1 MSGPSGKSTERKAPR
16 RALLP
21 LLVLLVAGVT
31 VGVVAVIA
39 TDSAPLPGRD
49 EAKTGPAK
57 APDVAVAQAPAFG
70 HDFSLPQPPDLPP
83 PPTATDIEP
92 PAPAAKPATTGASVS
107 GDPTSL
113 PIEELRKRAEAHD
126 PRSMMEMSRRLILGV
141 GIAKDPQAGAGWML
155 RAAELG
161 SSEAAFNVGVM
172 YENGF
177 VVERNSTH
185 AAEWYRR
192 AADKGLPVAE
202 HNLALLLRQGK
213 GVPRDGEQ
221 AIKLLLAAA
230 HQGMTAS
237 MFALGDIYEQGDAAP
252 KDTAAAVA
260 WFTLADQFERRSHGD
275 KETPLAKN
283 ATQRAQDLRRI
294 MTATELQR
302 AQDLGQREIQQIVD
316 ATSASRQAPGQLPAS
331 ALPAPAPS
339 SSGSAPSPAKP
350 DAGWPAGKVDQVRA
364 IQQALFDLK
373 LLDDKPDGAL
383 GPITRNAIRS
393 FQHGA
398 GLAETGEPSKDL
410 YAALKQA
417 LAKR

>member
-1 MSGPSGKSTERKAPR
+1 MSGPSGKSTEQKAPR

-21 LLVLLVAGVT
+21 LLVLLVAGVAA
-31 VGVVAVIA
+31 GIVAVIA
-39 TDSAPLPGRD
+39 TNSAPLPQRN

-70 HDFSLPQPPDLPP
+70 HDFSLPQPPDPPP
-83 PPTATDIEP
+83 PPTAADIEP
-92 PAPAAKPATTGASVS
+92 PAAKPAATGASVS
-107 GDPTSL
+107 GDPASL
-113 PIEELRKRAEAHD
+113 PFEELRKQAEAHD
-126 PRSMMEMSRRLILGV
+126 PRSMVEMARRLILGV

-161 SSEAAFNVGVM
+161 SSEAAFNVGIM

-177 VVERNSTH
+177 VVERNSTR

-213 GVPRDGEQ
+213 GVPRDGEK

-260 WFTLADQFERRSHGD
+260 WFTLAAQFERRAHGD

-283 ATQRAQDLRRI
+283 AIQRVQDLRRI
-294 MTATELQR
+294 MTATEVQR
-302 AQDLGQREIQQIVD
+302 AQDLGQREIQQIID

-331 ALPAPAPS
+331 ALPSPAPS
-339 SSGSAPSPAKP
+339 SSGSVQSPAKP
-350 DAGWPAGKVDQVRA
+350 DAGWPAGKIDQVRA

-373 LLDDKPDGAL
+373 LLHDKPDGAL
-383 GPITRNAIRS
+383 GPMTRNAIRS

-410 YAALKQA
+410 YVALKQA
-417 LAKR
+417 LTKR